1 MNKKI
6 IVAPSLL
13 SANFGE
19 LNKDIKDIENCGADW
34 LHIDVMDG
42 SFVPPITF
50 GDNMVSTA
58 KKISKLPL
66 DVHLM
71 IVEPEKHLTE
81 FKSAGADSI
90 TIHVEA
96 TKNPA
101 QILTEIRKLGIKAGI
116 TLKPATKIEEIEPL
130 IELCDLALVMT
141 VNPGWSGQKFMPE
154 GLKKIERIKELV
166 NSKNIKCHIEVDG
179 GINAETGKM
188 CIDAGADVLVA
199 GSYIFGSNNRQSAI
213 NSLKNLME
221 FKS

>member
-1 MNKKI
+1 MNNQI
-6 IVAPSLL
+6 LVAPSLL
-13 SANFGE
+13 SADFGE
-19 LNKDIKDIENCGADW
+19 LNRDIKDVEDCGADW

-42 SFVPPITF
+42 SFVLPITF

-58 KKISKLPL
+58 RKISKLPL

-71 IVEPEKHLTE
+71 IVEPEKHLAQ
-81 FKSAGADSI
+81 FKNAGADSI

-96 TKNPA
+96 TKNPEQVLK
-101 QILTEIRKLGIKAGI
+101 QIRALGLKAGI

-166 NSKNIKCHIEVDG
+166 NSNNLRCNIEVDG

-188 CIDAGADVLVA
+188 CVDAGADVLVA
-199 GSYIFGSNNRQSAI
+199 GSFIFGSKNRKDVI
-213 NSLKNLME
+213 NSLRNLRE
-221 FKS
+221 HRP